1 MQSILPALDDI
12 SWQRYL
18 LAGKRQPRWPS
29 APGTREFVMQIKFG
43 RQVALLIVIL
53 LVVGLCFGEAGAQK
67 RKRHPRHTTTPV
79 ASPSP
84 SPGADESAD
93 PSEPKIVSTADQ
105 PNNGASKTHAS
116 PRPKP
121 ASTPTPESD
130 AEALRRTITD
140 LSGQLNKLND
150 KLNQVEEQ
158 QRSLVD
164 IERLNRAEQRAEG
177 FRSQLRDVQQKET
190 DIQGQLDQIAYALQP
205 ENIERAVGMMGT
217 LHPEDMREQRRRQL
231 ENQRTKVK
239 AQYDQL
245 EQSRVRLEAAIAT
258 ADTEVDTL
266 RARIDAANAEAN
278 QAEPAKTVIVPPRN
292 PDYTPPPSQEP
303 PF

>member
-1 MQSILPALDDI
+1 
-12 SWQRYL
+12 
-18 LAGKRQPRWPS
+18 
-29 APGTREFVMQIKFG
+29 MQIRFV
-43 RQVALLIVIL
+43 RQVALLIVVL
-53 LVVGLCFGEAGAQK
+53 LAIGTCFVEAGAQK
-67 RKRHPRHTTTPV
+67 RKRRSRHSTTAV

-84 SPGADESAD
+84 TPAADELAD
-93 PSEPKIVSTADQ
+93 PADPRIVSTADQ
-105 PNNGASKTHAS
+105 TSNSAPKTGNS
-116 PRPKP
+116 RPKA
-121 ASTPTPESD
+121 ASTPAPESE

-164 IERLNRAEQRAEG
+164 IERLSRAEQRAEG

-258 ADTEVDTL
+258 ADTEVDSL
-266 RARIDAANAEAN
+266 RARLDAANAEAN
-278 QAEPAKTVIVPPRN
+278 QAAPAKTVIQPAKT
-292 PDYTPPPSQEP
+292 PDYTPPPSPSQEP